1 MEDGFFR
8 LHNELPREGPGE
20 PDDVRWAVDCARVK
34 PGARI
39 LDAGSGP
46 GGDIGTLLEVEGAH
60 VTAVDAHGPFVA
72 AIRDRFPPDRVT
84 AVEGDMS
91 VQEGPFDFIWCAGAL
106 YFLGVA
112 AGLAAFRGRL
122 AVGGAIA
129 FSEPCLFTDD
139 ASEEARAFWEG
150 YVARPRD
157 ELLEE
162 VEAAGYRVLGDR
174 RLSDAAWEAYY
185 APLLERARRLRGDA
199 GPEVTPA
206 LDMAE
211 AEASLW
217 RKVKRE
223 TGYLLVVARP
233 V

>member
-1 MEDGFFR
+1 MEDGFFI

-20 PDDVRWAVDCARVK
+20 PDDVRWALECARVK

-46 GGDIGTLLEVEGAH
+46 GGDTGTLLEVEGAH

-72 AIRDRFPPDRVT
+72 AVRARFPQDRVT

-122 AVGGAIA
+122 AVDGAIA

-162 VEAAGYRVLGDR
+162 VEAAGYRVIGDR
-174 RLSDAAWEAYY
+174 RLSDAAWENYY
-185 APLLERARRLRGDA
+185 GPLLERAGRLRGDA

-233 V
+233 A